1 MSMRKD
7 RIRSV
12 KWSKHRSSPHHT
24 ILTTARVGPYGIP
37 YTIYIRRYHTR
48 PTTLIPQV
56 SYLIPLLGSQG
67 HQTHRVTGSQ
77 GHQGLGSYTS
87 TILGL
92 HDLGSHTSYL
102 WSYTSTISPG
112 SPDHQGHQGLR
123 VTRVS
128 GLMSHTSYLQATRV
142 TRFSYLIPHTLY
154 LRSPDSHTSYLGS
167 RVSYLIPLLGSQDHQ
182 VTRLTGSQTHQGLRV
197 LYLIPYTSGLIPPLS
212 HHFTCFA
219 VLDLTTCPFSNQ

>member
-67 HQTHRVTGSQ
+67 HQIHMVTGSQ

-92 HDLGSHTSYL
+92 HGLGSHTSYL

-128 GLMSHTSYLQATRV
+128 GLMSHISGY
-142 TRFSYLIPHTLY
+142 
-154 LRSPDSHTSYLGS
+154 PDYQGL
-167 RVSYLIPLLGSQDHQ
+167 RVSYLISQ
-182 VTRLTGSQTHQGLRV
+182 V
-197 LYLIPYTSGLIPPLS
+197 LYLISPGYQGYQILIPYTSYLIS
-212 HHFTCFA
+212 
-219 VLDLTTCPFSNQ
+219 